1 VTTGGVITA
10 AATIMIV
17 VFGGFVLA
25 PDRMLQMF
33 GLGLASAVTID
44 AVIIRC
50 LVVPSV
56 LGLLGSALGRRRNWS
71 AALSDNDQPQQ
82 ILSAS
87 AEVMLS
93 TPADGLSVTSATPAS
108 MNCCC
113 SEASFGPLPVFTN
126 CTSALTPSEAIFRGY
141 S

>member
-17 VFGGFVLA
+17 VFGRFVLA

-33 GLGLASAVTID
+33 GLGLASVVTID

-50 LVVPSV
+50 LVVPAV
-56 LGLLGSALGRRRNWS
+56 LGLLGGALGRRRNWS

-82 ILSAS
+82 LLSAS

-93 TPADGLSVTSATPAS
+93 TPATGLSVTSATPAS
-108 MNCCC
+108 MNCV
-113 SEASFGPLPVFTN
+113 SEASSGPLPVFTN